1 METEKLSPE
10 RRESYL
16 RLLDDPN
23 PTIRQALLTHFAELG
38 APAHEFLQSTQQQS
52 HRSLAKH
59 ATWFLGQLKFSDPA
73 ADFRVFIN
81 SLNYELES
89 GALLLARTVNAE
101 LDAGACHDML
111 DRIARRCRE
120 LISEPS
126 SPREKCRIINRV
138 LFHEWGFRGNQ
149 ENYTDPRNSL
159 LDQVLATRKGIPI
172 SLCIIYLL
180 VAERLGLELESVG
193 IPGHFLVGCYQ
204 EGNVFFID
212 VFDRGVFRDPDE
224 VLDLMRAHHLEPSVE
239 DLAPTP
245 VREVLCRCCRNL
257 VNHYHTAGDP
267 AKARLFAGFVEDFE
281 AAYERNST

>member
-1 METEKLSPE
+1 VETEILSPE

-16 RLLDDPN
+16 RLLDDPSPAVRN
-23 PTIRQALLTHFAELG
+23 ALLSHFTELG
-38 APAHEFLQSTQQQS
+38 APAHEFLRSTQQQS
-52 HRSLAKH
+52 HRALAKH
-59 ATWFLGQLKFSDPA
+59 AAWFLGKLNFSDPA
-73 ADFRVFIN
+73 AEFRAFIN

-89 GALLLARTVNAE
+89 GALLLARTVNPE
-101 LDAGACHDML
+101 LDAGACHENL

-126 SPREKCRIINRV
+126 SPREKCRVINRV

-159 LDQVLATRKGIPI
+159 LDQVLTTRKGIPI
-172 SLCIIYLL
+172 SLSIIYLL

-193 IPGHFLVGCYQ
+193 IPGHFFVGCYYDD
-204 EGNVFFID
+204 GVFFID
-212 VFDRGVFRDPDE
+212 AFDRGVFRDPEDIFE
-224 VLDLMRAHHLEPSVE
+224 LMRANHLEPSAE
-239 DLAPTP
+239 DLTPTP

-267 AKARLFAGFVEDFE
+267 AKARMFAGFVEAFE